1 MEPADSWLKNTSDD
15 SVHFP
20 DQAGN
25 FDLLGVAPDST
36 LMVEG
41 TSSGLARGAF
51 SSTSSRISG
60 VQSSVLSASSQESSS
75 VLPPPPVF
83 KSVAASKKQQKT
95 LIRITKARIIRTCT
109 KRKKPDF
116 HRTGQLFVGVT
127 ETTANVGYVCE
138 AVRNQW
144 GDEYTVVTRDGFEIV
159 DTAATQGLW

>member
-1 MEPADSWLKNTSDD
+1 
-15 SVHFP
+15 
-20 DQAGN
+20 
-25 FDLLGVAPDST
+25 
-36 LMVEG
+36 
-41 TSSGLARGAF
+41 
-51 SSTSSRISG
+51 
-60 VQSSVLSASSQESSS
+60 
-75 VLPPPPVF
+75 
-83 KSVAASKKQQKT
+83 VAASKKQQKT

-109 KRKKPDF
+109 ERKKPDF